1 MEFPCNTV
9 AEGAES
15 LAVAVE
21 VLNKTLGIP
30 SCVREMEV
38 DEKQYMELIPEMA
51 ESALKDICTSGNIK
65 KVSLEDMKILLKKV
79 F

>member
-1 MEFPCNTV
+1 M
-9 AEGAES
+9 
-15 LAVAVE
+15 
-21 VLNKTLGIP
+21 
-30 SCVREMEV
+30 REMGV